1 MAKCIV
7 SSSILVALRLI
18 LNISV
23 KFLSEETSYCAD
35 MGPAHWTTSSISAGR
50 AAFLPRS
57 FDVCIK
63 IVHLVAVKRN
73 SGSTG
78 IEHPRY
84 CRRSLVVLLLLLC
97 SFFFERIDPEWHQ
110 EVLFCVL
117 SIRSISVACSPR
129 LCGPWTSF
137 MGWQQWLLHNQGSG
151 NNPPVLKSSFSLE
164 MESFSDGTVCV
175 CVCVYV
181 WTMSPSPTYKQRHW
195 EKSPHLQTLADTVL
209 ISEDRLLLCGKYG
222 NQSPPAVINI

>member
-97 SFFFERIDPEWHQ
+97 SFS
-110 EVLFCVL
+110 L
-117 SIRSISVACSPR
+117 SVQTLNGTRKFYSV
-129 LCGPWTSF
+129 
-137 MGWQQWLLHNQGSG
+137 
-151 NNPPVLKSSFSLE
+151 FSL
-164 MESFSDGTVCV
+164 SALFLWSALPGCV
-175 CVCVYV
+175 VPGPAL
-181 WTMSPSPTYKQRHW
+181 W
-195 EKSPHLQTLADTVL
+195 ADSSGSYTTRDL
-209 ISEDRLLLCGKYG
+209 EIILL
-222 NQSPPAVINI
+222 S

>member
-97 SFFFERIDPEWHQ
+97 SFS
-110 EVLFCVL
+110 L
-117 SIRSISVACSPR
+117 SV
-129 LCGPWTSF
+129 
-137 MGWQQWLLHNQGSG
+137 
-151 NNPPVLKSSFSLE
+151 
-164 MESFSDGTVCV
+164 
-175 CVCVYV
+175 
-181 WTMSPSPTYKQRHW
+181 
-195 EKSPHLQTLADTVL
+195 
-209 ISEDRLLLCGKYG
+209 
-222 NQSPPAVINI
+222 